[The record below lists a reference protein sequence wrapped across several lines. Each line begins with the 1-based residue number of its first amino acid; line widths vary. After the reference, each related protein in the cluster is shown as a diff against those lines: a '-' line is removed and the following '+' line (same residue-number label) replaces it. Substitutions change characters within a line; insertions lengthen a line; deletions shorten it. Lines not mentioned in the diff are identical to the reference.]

1 MKAICD
7 PAVKI
12 EINTGAHVTS
22 PNMHASEMDLFAMDP
37 PSMKKKGD
45 SELQS
50 VYGSG
55 SRGPTEIALQGKPQ
69 PRNPYGVGQGHP
81 ASYCKKRT
89 AGGMV
94 ESGDDNVSPE
104 YPGLFAELLETPMSV
119 ARGQAA
125 RVDPTREIQN
135 PYAATGQQYVR
146 QHQGVM
152 PSVLDQV
159 RPPLSWFLIWVRA
172 LDPG

>member
-12 EINTGAHVTS
+12 EINTGAHVMS
-22 PNMHASEMDLFAMDP
+22 PHEHASNMDLFAMDP

-50 VYGSG
+50 GYGLG
-55 SRGPTEIALQGKPQ
+55 SRGPTEIALQGNTQ
-69 PRNPYGVGQGHP
+69 SRNPYGVGQGYQP
-81 ASYCKKRT
+81 NYDQKKS
-89 AGGMV
+89 AEGMV
-94 ESGDDNVSPE
+94 ESRSNNVLQDD
-104 YPGLFAELLETPMSV
+104 PGLFANMLETPMSM

-125 RVDPTREIQN
+125 RVDPTRGIQN
-135 PYAATGQQYVR
+135 PYSAMGQQSVR

-159 RPPLSWFLIWVRA
+159 RPPPYHGSQS
-172 LDPG
+172 G